1 VTKSAYGEGG
11 GHSLE
16 CAASDDPSR
25 VRIPPSESGKKDSGV
40 SVAVVDF
47 LTELR
52 LNGSQRVLGAIAI
65 TLAESMEAAPLY
77 TQAKFA
83 RELREII
90 AELRAAETNPRN
102 LELLEG
108 LLL

>member
-1 VTKSAYGEGG
+1 M
-11 GHSLE
+11 
-16 CAASDDPSR
+16 
-25 VRIPPSESGKKDSGV
+25 
-40 SVAVVDF
+40 AVVDF

-52 LNGSQRVLGAIAI
+52 LDGSQRVLGAIAI

-77 TQAKFA
+77 SQARFA
-83 RELREII
+83 REFRAII
-90 AELRAAETNPRN
+90 TELRAAETNPRT

>member
-1 VTKSAYGEGG
+1 
-11 GHSLE
+11 
-16 CAASDDPSR
+16 
-25 VRIPPSESGKKDSGV
+25 
-40 SVAVVDF
+40 VAVVDF
-47 LTELR
+47 LNELR

-108 LLL
+108 LLM

>member
-1 VTKSAYGEGG
+1 MVELFS
-11 GHSLE
+11 
-16 CAASDDPSR
+16 

-108 LLL
+108 LLM

>member
-1 VTKSAYGEGG
+1 M
-11 GHSLE
+11 
-16 CAASDDPSR
+16 
-25 VRIPPSESGKKDSGV
+25 
-40 SVAVVDF
+40 AVVDF

-90 AELRAAETNPRN
+90 AELRGAETNPRN